1 MLISDWSP
9 AYRSSSSKRGR
20 NNNQLISQTGT
31 HRATNTTAEGRIM
44 AASLGVSLH
53 FIIELKQNTDGL
65 FFFFTYWGCLC
76 SFGALLFSKNIVVVL
91 VCFLLKVQTQNL
103 EEKCQVNKQRNK

>member
-9 AYRSSSSKRGR
+9 TYRSFSSKRGR

-31 HRATNTTAEGRIM
+31 HRATNSTAEGRIM

-65 FFFFTYWGCLC
+65 FFFFFTYWGCLC
-76 SFGALLFSKNIVVVL
+76 SFGNNVVVL
-91 VCFLLKVQTQNL
+91 VCFLLEVQTQNL
-103 EEKCQVNKQRNK
+103 EEKSQVNKQINK